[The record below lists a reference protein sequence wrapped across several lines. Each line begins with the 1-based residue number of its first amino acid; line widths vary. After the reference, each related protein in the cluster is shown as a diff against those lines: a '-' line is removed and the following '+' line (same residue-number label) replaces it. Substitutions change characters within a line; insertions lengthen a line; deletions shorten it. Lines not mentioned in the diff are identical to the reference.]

1 MSAIPFLLMRIGA
14 YLFSKFCS
22 PFRGLGGYRLSL
34 CNSSSPFRVP
44 GDLMAHDHSHH
55 HHDHAPKIDHL
66 NTAFIVG
73 IILNSA
79 FVVIEAIVGF
89 ANHSLSLLT
98 DAGHNL
104 SDVASL
110 ALALLA
116 FKLSKM
122 RSNQVYTYGYKRS
135 TIVVSLLNAII
146 LVAAVGIIA
155 YEAILRTGHPEPIP
169 GITVAWVA
177 FAGIAVNGV
186 TAWLFMKDKEKDL
199 NVKGAY
205 MHMAVD
211 AIVSL
216 GVVISGIV
224 MYFTKWYWIDSA
236 VSLIIVVVIIAG
248 TWNLLM
254 DSIRLEIDGVP
265 KNMNL
270 EEIKAELLKGK
281 GVKEVHHMH
290 VWALSTTE
298 NALTAHLVID
308 PTDMPNFDA
317 IKHDLRHRL
326 EHLEIQHSTFEPEFA
341 GEACKEQQC

>member
-1 MSAIPFLLMRIGA
+1 
-14 YLFSKFCS
+14 
-22 PFRGLGGYRLSL
+22 
-34 CNSSSPFRVP
+34 
-44 GDLMAHDHSHH
+44 MAHDHSHH
-55 HHDHAPKIDHL
+55 HHHDHAPKLDHL

-79 FVVIEAIVGF
+79 FVVIEAVVGF
-89 ANHSLSLLT
+89 ANGSLSLLT

-116 FKLSKM
+116 FKLSKIKA
-122 RSNQVYTYGYKRS
+122 NNVYTYGYKRS
-135 TIVVSLLNAII
+135 TIVVSLLNAVI

-155 YEAILRTGHPEPIP
+155 YEAILRIGHPQPIP

-177 FAGIAVNGV
+177 FAGIAVNGI

-216 GVVISGIV
+216 GVVVSGVII
-224 MYFTKWYWIDSA
+224 YFTKWYWVDSA
-236 VSLIIVVVIIAG
+236 VSLIIVIVIIAG
-248 TWNLLM
+248 TWRLLM
-254 DSIRLEIDGVP
+254 DSIRLEINGVP
-265 KNMNL
+265 KQMDLNQ
-270 EEIKAELLKGK
+270 IKAELMKAK
-281 GVKEVHHMH
+281 GVKDVHHMH

-298 NALTAHLVID
+298 NALTAHLVIQPESIND
-308 PTDMPNFDA
+308 FNK

-326 EHLEIQHSTFEPEFA
+326 EHLDIQHSTFEPEFA
-341 GEACKEQQC
+341 GETCHEKQC